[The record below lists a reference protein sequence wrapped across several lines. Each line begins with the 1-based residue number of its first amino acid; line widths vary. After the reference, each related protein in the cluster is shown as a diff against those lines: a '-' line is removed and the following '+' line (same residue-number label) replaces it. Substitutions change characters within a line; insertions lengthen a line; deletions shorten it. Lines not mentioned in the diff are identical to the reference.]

1 MSRRESDTEYDL
13 PVEDDWFA
21 SPADDRAELPFD
33 DLGPYLDEDRPP
45 APPRRPVSSVAEH
58 RPLVIVAGIVGAVA
72 LIAVAVVLA
81 RALSGTDGAETTSV
95 PTIETP
101 PTTAPTTTEPA
112 ATTPAPTTPTGPAA
126 TEPTTPPASPPAT
139 VGGVT
144 LPEGVTLRPG
154 DTGESVQALQQALAQ
169 LGYDPGAAD
178 GDYGPATQQAVI
190 AFQQA
195 AEITADGVVGPETL
209 AALAEALSAG

>member
-21 SPADDRAELPFD
+21 SPADDDTEPPFD
-33 DLGPYLDEDRPP
+33 DLGPYDEEARPQ
-45 APPRRPVSSVAEH
+45 APPRRPAPAGGEN

-72 LIAVAVVLA
+72 LIVVAVVLA
-81 RALSGTDGAETTSV
+81 RALSGSDGAETSTL

-112 ATTPAPTTPTGPAA
+112 TTEPATTTPTT
-126 TEPTTPPASPPAT
+126 TEPATPPASPPPAA
-139 VGGVT
+139 GGVT

-154 DTGESVQALQQALAQ
+154 DSGESVEAIQQALTQ
-169 LGYDPGAAD
+169 LGYDPGTID
-178 GDYGPATQQAVI
+178 GAYGPATQEAVI

-209 AALAEALSAG
+209 AALAAALAAG